1 MVLICC
7 VWPMALMDAKP
18 VDELAERR
26 RRTII
31 AVAIATFLLVAFFAW
46 ELRFWPEERIAD
58 KFFSRLQAQDFEGAY
73 AVWMG
78 DPGWKQHPEK
88 YTRYPF
94 GQFYL
99 DWGPSGEWGTIHSHK
114 VVQADNPLRGR
125 GSGVIV
131 QVQVNGRP
139 IPVKVWVEKS
149 DKTLSFPP
157 E

>member
-1 MVLICC
+1 
-7 VWPMALMDAKP
+7 MALMDAKP

-31 AVAIATFLLVAFFAW
+31 AAAIAAFLLVAFFAW

-78 DPGWKQHPEK
+78 DTGWKQHHEK
-88 YTRYPF
+88 YTRYHF

-99 DWGPSGEWGTIHSHK
+99 YWGSSGERGLVHSHK
-114 VVQADNPLRGR
+114 DVRA
-125 GSGVIV
+125 
-131 QVQVNGRP
+131 
-139 IPVKVWVEKS
+139 
-149 DKTLSFPP
+149 
-157 E
+157 

>member
-1 MVLICC
+1 
-7 VWPMALMDAKP
+7 MALMDARP
-18 VDELAERR
+18 VDEQAERR
-26 RRTII
+26 RRVIT
-31 AVAIATFLLVAFFAW
+31 ASAISVIFLLGCFAW

-73 AVWMG
+73 GVWMA

-88 YTRYPF
+88 YARYPF

-114 VVQADNPLRGR
+114 VAEASNPLRGR

-149 DKTLSFPP
+149 DKSLSFPP